1 MTLTDTRIEDP
12 LHRVAMTFERDGDSL
27 WVTSRLEHGGHLPEH
42 FHPTLEERWEVVE
55 GVADVKLDGRWLTL
69 TSEDG
74 PILVARDVKHAVRN
88 RSGRQATLRCQ
99 VTPPGR
105 LQEFLTVS
113 ARAARE
119 GLYNARSLPTSLRGA
134 AWLSEFALRYGD
146 ETVMCSP
153 PPALQRLVLPVAAR
167 LTRRWR

>member
-27 WVTSRLEHGGHLPEH
+27 WVTSRLE
-42 FHPTLEERWEVVE
+42 
-55 GVADVKLDGRWLTL
+55 
-69 TSEDG
+69 
-74 PILVARDVKHAVRN
+74 
-88 RSGRQATLRCQ
+88 
-99 VTPPGR
+99 
-105 LQEFLTVS
+105 EFLTES
-113 ARAARE
+113 AWAAQE

-134 AWLSEFALRYGD
+134 AWMSEFALRFAD

-153 PPALQRLVLPVAAR
+153 PPALQRVVLPVAAR